1 MIRLIKAV
9 LGIGVIINA
18 INIASNGVWG
28 ATNQATLSNFMWFL
42 IAYVIVDMIKDGMD
56 NLTGGNVW

>member
-1 MIRLIKAV
+1 MIRLVKAG
-9 LGIGVIINA
+9 LGIGLIINS

-42 IAYVIVDMIKDGMD
+42 VAYVIVDIIKDGAD
-56 NLTGGNVW
+56 HFNGGSL

>member
-1 MIRLIKAV
+1 MIRLVKAG

-18 INIASNGVWG
+18 VNLANNGVLG

-42 IAYVIVDMIKDGMD
+42 VAYIIVDMIKDGVD
-56 NLTGGNVW
+56 NETGGSV

>member
-18 INIASNGVWG
+18 INIATNGVLG

-42 IAYVIVDMIKDGMD
+42 VAYIIADMVKDGMD
-56 NLTGGNVW
+56 NLTGGNV